1 MNIKEN
7 VKKIEFFDL
16 PTAVDM
22 LKQNSEKKQRKFV
35 ESVDIAFNLNIDAKQ
50 SNQNIRSSVVLPA
63 GSGKNV
69 RVIVFT
75 DNEDLQQKALKAG
88 AVKAGLSELSK
99 EIEGGYLDF
108 DYCIATPSAMK
119 SLGKVA
125 KILGPRG
132 LMPNPKN
139 GNITDDVEAVVKQA
153 IKGKMNFKND
163 KYGIV
168 HVLVGKINFSAEDLM
183 ANIKAIVNAVKEAK
197 PEVIK
202 GKYIKSVYLSTTM
215 GPSVAL
221 NIDSVDKN

>member
-108 DYCIATPSAMK
+108 DYCVATPSAMK

-139 GNITDDVEAVVKQA
+139 GNITDDVETVVKQA

-168 HVLVGKINFSAEDLM
+168 HVLVGKINFSSEDLM
-183 ANIKAIVNAVKEAK
+183 LNIKAIVNAVKEAK

>member
-1 MNIKEN
+1 M
-7 VKKIEFFDL
+7 
-16 PTAVDM
+16 
-22 LKQNSEKKQRKFV
+22 

-50 SNQNIRSSVVLPA
+50 SNQNIRSAVELPA
-63 GSGKNV
+63 GSGKTV

-75 DNEDLQQKALKAG
+75 DNEDLQQKAIKAG
-88 AVKAGLSELSK
+88 AIKAGLSDLAK
-99 EIEGGYLDF
+99 EIEDGF
-108 DYCIATPSAMK
+108 FFFFYCVATPSAMK

-139 GNITDDVEAVVKQA
+139 GNISDDVETVVKQA
-153 IKGKMNFKND
+153 IKGKINFKND

-168 HVLVGKINFSAEDLM
+168 HVLAGKINFSDEDLIS
-183 ANIKAIVNAVKEAK
+183 NIKAIISAVKEAK
-197 PEVIK
+197 PESIK

-221 NIDSVDKN
+221 DIDNIN

>member
-1 MNIKEN
+1 MIVEN
-7 VKKIEFFDL
+7 KKGSFDL
-16 PTAVDM
+16 PAAVSM
-22 LKQNSEKKQRKFV
+22 LKQNSEKKPRKFV

-50 SNQNIRSSVVLPA
+50 SNQNIRSAVELPA
-63 GSGKNV
+63 GSGKTV

-75 DNEDLQQKALKAG
+75 DNEDLQQKAIKAG
-88 AVKAGLSELSK
+88 AIKAGLSDLAK
-99 EIEGGYLDF
+99 EIEDGFLGF
-108 DYCIATPSAMK
+108 DYCVATPSAMK

-139 GNITDDVEAVVKQA
+139 GNISDDVETVVKQA
-153 IKGKMNFKND
+153 IKGKINFKND

-168 HVLVGKINFSAEDLM
+168 HVLAGKINFSDEDLIS
-183 ANIKAIVNAVKEAK
+183 NIKAIISAVKEAK
-197 PEVIK
+197 PESIK

-221 NIDSVDKN
+221 DIDNIN

>member
-1 MNIKEN
+1 MIIEN
-7 VKKIEFFDL
+7 KKGSFDL
-16 PTAVDM
+16 PAAVSM
-22 LKQNSEKKQRKFV
+22 LKQNSEKKPRKFV

-50 SNQNIRSSVVLPA
+50 SNQNIRSAVELPA
-63 GSGKNV
+63 GSGKTV

-75 DNEDLQQKALKAG
+75 DNEDLQQKAIKAG
-88 AVKAGLSELSK
+88 AIKAGLSDLAK
-99 EIEGGYLDF
+99 EIEDGFLGF
-108 DYCIATPSAMK
+108 DYCVATPSAMK

-139 GNITDDVEAVVKQA
+139 GNISDDVETVVKQA
-153 IKGKMNFKND
+153 IKGKINFKND

-168 HVLVGKINFSAEDLM
+168 HVLAGKINFSDEDLIS
-183 ANIKAIVNAVKEAK
+183 NIKAIISAVKEAK
-197 PEVIK
+197 PESIK

-221 NIDSVDKN
+221 DIDNIN